1 MKRNPSEWFDTGRK
15 DSMGRP
21 IRKKYKNII
30 QGNVISGDIHS
41 IQSDFPTPHKSQ
53 ATYIDSTIP
62 ISYEAEKIIQN
73 LNDHGMRPYLVG
85 GKVRDYILGKENK
98 DIDIEVYDVDSTE
111 HLISAL
117 KSCGGETNLAG
128 ESFGV
133 IKYTSNG
140 EEFDISLPRKDSLK
154 DNSNTHKSINVDI
167 DPDLSEEEASTRRD
181 FTMNSLMY
189 DPIEEQIIDFHGGI
203 EDIQDGVLR
212 IVDAETFTDDPLR
225 VLRGVQFAARF
236 DMEPDEEFLRLSQ
249 SMTWEGL
256 AKERIAGE
264 IHKMLLKSQNL
275 HLGVE
280 TLLKTGW
287 SGSVPGITH
296 KKHTPI
302 NQDIINEISQIENKH
317 IAIAMITSLMDT
329 HYGSNDGKLKD
340 SFILTS
346 KERNAFNNLPIYKSD
361 NIIEASRMRRY
372 LFNQGLEQSLLE
384 KSAQAIGIQPAK
396 SVWSGN
402 PPEYTVNGR
411 TLIDKGLQPSPR
423 FSYIIQKCED
433 IEDSG
438 GKINDMTLDK
448 IIDSY
453 SDKKGQ

>member
-21 IRKKYKNII
+21 IREKHKNMV
-30 QGNVISGDIHS
+30 QGNTISGDIYS
-41 IQSDFPTPHKSQ
+41 AQNDFHVPHESQ
-53 ATYIDSTIP
+53 ETYIDSTIP
-62 ISYEAEKIIQN
+62 LSYEAEKVIQN

-98 DIDIEVYDVDSTE
+98 DIDIEVYDVYSTE

-117 KSCGGETNLAG
+117 KSCGGEINIAG

-140 EEFDISLPRKDSLK
+140 EEFDVSLPRKDSLK
-154 DNSNTHKSINVDI
+154 DSSNTHKSINVDI
-167 DPDLSEEEASTRRD
+167 DPELSEEEASTRRD
-181 FTMNSLMY
+181 FTMNALMY
-189 DPIEEQIIDFHGGI
+189 DPIEEQIVDFHGGI
-203 EDIQDGVLR
+203 KDIQDRTLR

-236 DMEPDEEFLRLSQ
+236 DMKPDEEFLKLSQ

-256 AKERIAGE
+256 AKERVAGE

-296 KKHTPI
+296 KNHTPI
-302 NQDIINEISQIENKH
+302 SQETINEISQIENKH
-317 IAIAMITSLMDT
+317 IAMAMITSLMDT
-329 HYGSNDGKLKD
+329 HYGLNDGKLKD
-340 SFILTS
+340 SFMLTS
-346 KERNAFNNLPIYKSD
+346 KERNAFNNLPIYKSN

-372 LFNQGLEQSLLE
+372 LFNHGLEQSLLE
-384 KSAQAIGIQPAK
+384 KSSQAIGIQPAK
-396 SVWSGN
+396 SVWNGN
-402 PPEYTVNGR
+402 PPEYTVSGK
-411 TLIDKGLQPSPR
+411 TLIDKGLKPSPH
-423 FSYIIQKCED
+423 FSYIIQKCKD
-433 IEDSG
+433 IEDAG
-438 GKINDMTLDK
+438 GKIDDERLNK
-448 IIDSY
+448 IIAEY
-453 SDKKGQ
+453 SNKKG